1 MTRWFLATRRAWY
14 GVSDGFR
21 HGSLPR
27 KRPATSAWSRR
38 NEHMDFSWT
47 EEQQKLRDATIAFA
61 RQTLNADFANRE
73 RLGQFS
79 RVLWSECAKFGVQG
93 LPIPDEFGGSAQD
106 VMTTMLAME
115 ALGYA
120 CIDQGLL
127 FSLHAQ
133 MWSIEMPLLRFG
145 NSEQKRRYLPQL
157 CDGTL
162 IGAHGMTEPD
172 TGSDAFALRTRA
184 DRQGNHYVLNGSKT
198 FVTNAPVADVF
209 VVFATVD
216 RNKGMWGIT
225 AFLIDKGTKG
235 LAVGNKL
242 DKLGLTTSPTSEVF
256 LQDCEIP
263 AENMLG
269 RIGQGASIFNHSM
282 AWERS
287 CIMGSTVGTMQ
298 RELEAC
304 LEYAK
309 TRKQFGKPIGS
320 FQLVAA
326 KLADMKVRLET
337 SRLLLYRAA
346 WAHARGEPNA
356 LEGAMAKLSI
366 SEAAVASA
374 LDAIQIH
381 GGYGYIREYQV
392 ERHLRDNVGA
402 RLYSGTSEIQRLI
415 VARHLGLNPS

>member
-1 MTRWFLATRRAWY
+1 
-14 GVSDGFR
+14 
-21 HGSLPR
+21 
-27 KRPATSAWSRR
+27 
-38 NEHMDFSWT
+38 MDFSWS
-47 EEQQKLRDATIAFA
+47 EEQQKLRGAVIEFA
-61 RQTLNADFANRE
+61 RQALNDGFTERE
-73 RLGQFS
+73 KRGEFS
-79 RVLWSECAKFGVQG
+79 RSLWSECAKFGIQG
-93 LPIPDEFGGSAQD
+93 LPIPEEFGGSAQD

-120 CIDQGLL
+120 CLDQGLL

-145 NSEQKRRYLPQL
+145 TDELKRKYLPRM
-157 CDGTL
+157 CDGTW
-162 IGAHGMTEPD
+162 IGAHGMTEPN

-184 DRQGNHYVLNGSKT
+184 ERQGDRYVLNGSKT
-198 FVTNAPVADVF
+198 FVTNAPVADLF
-209 VVFATVD
+209 IVFATVD
-216 RNKGMWGIT
+216 KAKGMWGIT
-225 AFLIDKGTKG
+225 AFVVEKGTKG
-235 LAVGNKL
+235 LSVGNKL

-256 LQDCEIP
+256 LEDCEVP
-263 AENMLG
+263 AENILG
-269 RIGQGASIFNHSM
+269 RIGQGGPIFNHSM

-287 CIMGSTVGTMQ
+287 CIMGSTVGTME

-309 TRKQFGKPIGS
+309 NRRQFGKSIGN

-337 SRLLLYRAA
+337 CRLLLYRAA
-346 WAHARGEPNA
+346 WLHERGEPNA
-356 LEGAMAKLSI
+356 LEGAIAKLTI

-374 LDAIQIH
+374 LDAIQVH

-392 ERHLRDNVGA
+392 ERHLRDNIGS

-415 VARHLGLNPS
+415 VARHLGLTPGA